1 MRCGLEKSVRF
12 RNVYRTSSNYNFA
25 AWQELQTEGLAS
37 LTEQKPRTKSKLMS
51 GREGLSSLS
60 SQQEKG
66 KKPFNISERDYVSS
80 LARGLEILR
89 AFSTTR
95 KKMTLSEVAAETGI
109 TRAATRR
116 FLLTLVREG
125 YAATDGKLFDLTP
138 QVLELGFSVLSQMET
153 WDIAKP
159 FLERLSEQIEE
170 TVAASILDSFDV
182 VYVCGIQY
190 HRIIS
195 VGVAVGERLPA
206 YCTATGR
213 VLLAE
218 QPEQDWDA
226 IIKAIKLVPR
236 TQKTITSKSRFRDM
250 LIQTREQGYSLVDQ
264 ELEIGLLSIAIPLV
278 TLSGKTVGA
287 INVGCPTVRMTNE
300 DMEKS
305 ILPAL
310 MQTGQLITQSLHS

>member
-1 MRCGLEKSVRF
+1 MTVKKPK
-12 RNVYRTSSNYNFA
+12 TSN
-25 AWQELQTEGLAS
+25 
-37 LTEQKPRTKSKLMS
+37 KLMS
-51 GREGLSSLS
+51 GRESLSSLS
-60 SQQEKG
+60 ARLENG
-66 KKPFNISERDYVSS
+66 KEPFNISERDYVSS

-89 AFSTTR
+89 AFSKTR

-138 QVLELGFSVLSQMET
+138 QVLELGFSVLSQIDT

-170 TVAASILDSFDV
+170 SVSASVLDGFDV

-195 VGVAVGERLPA
+195 VGVAVGNRLPA

-226 IIKAIKLVPR
+226 IIKAIKLEPR
-236 TQKTITSKSRFRDM
+236 TRNTVTSKSQFRSI
-250 LIQTREQGYSLVDQ
+250 LKQTREQGYSLVDQ
-264 ELEIGLLSIAIPLV
+264 ELEIGLLSIAIPVV

-287 INVGCPTVRMTNE
+287 INVGCPSVRMNHE
-300 DMEKS
+300 DMTNRV
-305 ILPAL
+305 LPAL
-310 MQTGQLITQSLHS
+310 KNTGQLITQSLHG

>member
-1 MRCGLEKSVRF
+1 MTAK
-12 RNVYRTSSNYNFA
+12 
-25 AWQELQTEGLAS
+25 
-37 LTEQKPRTKSKLMS
+37 KPKTTNKLMS
-51 GREGLSSLS
+51 GRESLSSLS
-60 SQQEKG
+60 ARLENG
-66 KKPFNISERDYVSS
+66 KEPFNISERDYVSS

-89 AFSTTR
+89 AFSKTR

-138 QVLELGFSVLSQMET
+138 QVLELGFSVLSQIDT

-159 FLERLSEQIEE
+159 FLERLSDQIEE
-170 TVAASILDSFDV
+170 SVSASVLDGFDV

-195 VGVAVGERLPA
+195 VGVAVGNRLPA

-218 QPEQDWDA
+218 QPEKDWDA
-226 IIKAIKLVPR
+226 IIKAIKLEPR
-236 TQKTITSKSRFRDM
+236 TKNTVTSKSQFRNI
-250 LIQTREQGYSLVDQ
+250 LKQTREQGYSLVDQ
-264 ELEIGLLSIAIPLV
+264 ELEIGLLSIAIPVV

-287 INVGCPTVRMTNE
+287 INVGCPSVRMNHK
-300 DMEKS
+300 DM
-305 ILPAL
+305 IDRVLPPLKNTGL
-310 MQTGQLITQSLHS
+310 MITQALHS

>member
-1 MRCGLEKSVRF
+1 MTR
-12 RNVYRTSSNYNFA
+12 
-25 AWQELQTEGLAS
+25 
-37 LTEQKPRTKSKLMS
+37 QKTKSANKLMS
-51 GREGLSSLS
+51 GRENLSSLS
-60 SQQEKG
+60 AQSDNGGE
-66 KKPFNISERDYVSS
+66 PFQISERDYVSS

-89 AFSTTR
+89 AFSKTR

-138 QVLELGFSVLSQMET
+138 QVLELGFSVLSRIAT

-170 TVAASILDSFDV
+170 SVSASVLDGFDV
-182 VYVCGIQY
+182 VYVSGAQFN
-190 HRIIS
+190 RIIS
-195 VGVAVGERLPA
+195 VGVSVGNRLPA

-213 VLLAE
+213 VLLAG
-218 QPEQDWDA
+218 QPEGDWDA
-226 IIKAIKLVPR
+226 IVKAIKLEPR
-236 TQKTITSKSRFRDM
+236 TQHTVTSKARFREI
-250 LIQTREQGYSLVDQ
+250 LKETRAQGYSLVDQ

-278 TLSGKTVGA
+278 TLSGRTVGS
-287 INVGCPTVRMTNE
+287 INVGCPSVRATPK
-300 DMEKS
+300 DMVRR

-310 MQTGQLITQSLHS
+310 QETGQQITQALPT